1 MKKIS
6 FQFRRGVTTVEVAIC
21 LPLLFLFLFASFEL
35 ASANMLRHACES
47 AAYEGARVGIVPGVT
62 IAKIEDAVG
71 FVMGSVGAANYD
83 VTVTPSTI
91 QANTQKVTVAVEA
104 DLRQNSIMSHLFIRN
119 LRLRGSCELT
129 REVL

>member
-1 MKKIS
+1 MKKLNS
-6 FQFRRGVTTVEVAIC
+6 PNRRGATAVEVALC

-62 IAKIEDAVG
+62 EAKIENAVG
-71 FVMGSVGAANYD
+71 FVMGSVGASKYD
-83 VTVTPSTI
+83 VTVTPQKIDS
-91 QANTQKVTVAVEA
+91 NTKKVTVEVEA
-104 DLRQNSIMSHLFIRN
+104 ELRENSIMSHLFIGN